1 MVPIKINH
9 MFLWFWV
16 KSFFNCI
23 FLIWKKNIFDW
34 KYLIG
39 LKPLSEEYD
48 PLRFIQSLLGPYN
61 SSKGKSTNCAWS
73 WLAKWCASRQKDS
86 SDVFATTFVWRKKCI
101 LERASNHYAALTPI
115 ARWVLDILSVAVVP
129 ANSKTLVPF
138 SKKYRIRFIWNLLL
152 LKIFRTLVKG
162 IQNRWKLLSRFHEL
176 PLFLK
181 LNSKRLQG

>member
-1 MVPIKINH
+1 

-16 KSFFNCI
+16 KSFLNCI

-34 KYLIG
+34 MYLIG
-39 LKPLSEEYD
+39 LKPLSEESD

-101 LERASNHYAALTPI
+101 LERASNHYTVGYSAMAITFNSE
-115 ARWVLDILSVAVVP
+115 AIL
-129 ANSKTLVPF
+129 
-138 SKKYRIRFIWNLLL
+138 R
-152 LKIFRTLVKG
+152 
-162 IQNRWKLLSRFHEL
+162 
-176 PLFLK
+176 LFLHTYTWIHK
-181 LNSKRLQG
+181 IYMFFAWFPRLVSRI